1 MLLYITRRI
10 LQGLLVLVLISLL
23 TFVVL
28 RLMPG
33 DPAYLLLGE
42 GEIRISEEQMEAIR
56 RRWGLDRPYHEQ
68 YLVWAWNLLRGDF
81 GDSLIRT
88 GVPVRQM
95 IFETIPVTIK
105 LNVISLGLAFAV
117 AIPAGI
123 IAGVRRNSP
132 FDYTTAVGSTLG
144 VALPNFWLGLML
156 IVLFALYVPRWFG
169 DLPLVGRIPP
179 FGLKSW
185 QGYIL
190 PILVLTTEQMAV
202 LTRVMR
208 AATLEVLSQDY
219 VRTAYAKGLPNTT
232 RASPPRGAQCAAAGS
247 DGDRFSHRLY
257 SQWHDRRRDRFCHP
271 RHWPSLH
278 RFGLSPRLPGRSV
291 PGRRAGRPGRGREPA
306 YRPDLRHHRSA
317 YSYRVVYFNYLFSRP
332 CLSPRSTRTCIV
344 VR

>member
-10 LQGLLVLVLISLL
+10 LHGLVVLVLISVL

-219 VRTAYAKGLPNTT
+219 VRTAYAKGLPNTIV
-232 RASPPRGAQCAAAGS
+232 
-247 DGDRFSHRLY
+247 LV
-257 SQWHDRRRDRFCHP
+257 
-271 RHWPSLH
+271 RHAVRNALLPVVTVIGF
-278 RFGLSPRLPGRSV
+278 RIAFILSG
-291 PGRRAGRPGRGREPA
+291 
-306 YRPDLRHHRSA
+306 
-317 YSYRVVYFNYLFSRP
+317 
-332 CLSPRSTRTCIV
+332 TIV
-344 VR
+344 VETVFAIPGIGRLFTDSVFRLDYQVVQSLVVVLAVLVVAVNLLTDLTYAIIDPRIRIE